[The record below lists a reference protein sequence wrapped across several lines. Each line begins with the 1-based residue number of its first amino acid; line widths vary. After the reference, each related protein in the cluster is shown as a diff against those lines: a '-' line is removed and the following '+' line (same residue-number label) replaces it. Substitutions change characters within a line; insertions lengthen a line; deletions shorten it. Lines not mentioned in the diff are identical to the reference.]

1 MRPILLLRPEPGA
14 SLSASRAAEMGIEGV
29 ETLPLFKVRPV
40 DWTPPDPARFDA
52 ILMTSANAARHG
64 GEGLRALRDL
74 PVHAVGEATAAAA
87 RAAGLMVDE
96 VGTGGVEALLE
107 RLPPDRRLLHLAG
120 QHRRAPA
127 GARQTIVPLAV
138 YSSIAREHPPGVE
151 RLAGAI
157 AVVHSPRAGQRLDA
171 LCEREGIERGS
182 IAVAAIS
189 EDACPPEAHRYEQIV
204 VAAAPRDRELL
215 QRAAQLRDKVA

>member
-14 SLSASRAAEMGIEGV
+14 SLSANRAADMGIEGV
-29 ETLPLFKVRPV
+29 ETLPLFKVRPIE
-40 DWTPPDPARFDA
+40 WTPPDPKRFDA

-64 GEGLRALRDL
+64 GEGLKALRDL

-87 RAAGLMVDE
+87 KAAGLMVDE
-96 VGTGGVEALLE
+96 VGNGGIDALL
-107 RLPPDRRLLHLAG
+107 DRIPADARLLHLAG

-127 GARQTIVPLAV
+127 DAPQTIVPLAV
-138 YSSIAREHPPGVE
+138 YSSVAREDPLGLE

-157 AVVHSPRAGQRLDA
+157 AVVHSPRAGKRLA
-171 LCEREGIERGS
+171 ELVAREGIDPAT

-189 EDACPPEAHRYEQIV
+189 EDACPPGRMDFEEVA
-204 VAAAPRDRELL
+204 VAARPRDRELL
-215 QRAAQLRDKVA
+215 QLAAHLRDKGR